1 MAVMNAVT
9 VPVHPVRNGRADEHA
24 DKKRG
29 CRAVIDR
36 VGIRIDD
43 GYRRRL
49 LDDDNRRIILRH
61 VYNFRIWR
69 LDDDRLFFEND
80 NLLVVGFQ
88 VSCSVG
94 ARADLLDRIHDVL
107 LLGNY
112 RLAEFPGPVKI
123 IIHRLDHLG
132 IVEKAK
138 NARIP
143 VLAGAQFGVF
153 LFLLKKAGRLN
164 DLQGIGRGRK
174 YDRNKFVWIKGN
186 SPHQLI
192 QLFERK

>member
-1 MAVMNAVT
+1 MAVMNAMA
-9 VPVHPVRNGRADEHA
+9 VPIHPVRDCRADEHA
-24 DKKRG
+24 DEKRSY
-29 CRAVIDR
+29 RAVIDR

-49 LDDDNRRIILRH
+49 LDNDNRRVILRH

-164 DLQGIGRGRK
+164 DLQGIGRGRE